1 MANRTII
8 EIYTRQRT
16 SLSVLYG
23 PCVRRCEQCD
33 AEVLMLSP
41 DCAADLL
48 QVTPPIIAELIAR
61 AALHTTMTPTNS
73 LLICSNSILTAS
85 AQAAKDSHEKKS

>member
-1 MANRTII
+1 MANRTTI
-8 EIYTRQRT
+8 EIYTRQRI

-23 PCVRRCEQCD
+23 SCVLRCDQCD

-41 DCAADLL
+41 DCAADLMR
-48 QVTPPIIAELIAR
+48 VTPPIIAELIAG

-73 LLICSNSILTAS
+73 LLICSNSIQIAS
-85 AQAAKDSHEKKS
+85 AQADKGSQEKKS

>member
-16 SLSVLYG
+16 SVSLLYG
-23 PCVRRCEQCD
+23 PCVLRCEQCN
-33 AEVLMLSP
+33 AETLMLSP

-48 QVTPPIIAELIAR
+48 QVTPPVIAELVAR

-85 AQAAKDSHEKKS
+85 VQATKDSQEKKS